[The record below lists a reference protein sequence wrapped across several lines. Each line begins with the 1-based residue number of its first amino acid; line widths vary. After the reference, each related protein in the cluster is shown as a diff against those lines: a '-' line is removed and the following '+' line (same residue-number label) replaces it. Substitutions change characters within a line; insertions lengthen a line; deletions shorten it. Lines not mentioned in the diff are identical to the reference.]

1 MVKPA
6 RDGSGFDAARDARPL
21 AGESRAQF
29 DAFLAIWAKI
39 ELEDL
44 PGFFYWQRSA
54 FDMLHDHLRYLGGI
68 FFEYC
73 KRGAAGAK
81 SIAEAFT
88 MSSREW
94 AAFCKECKVPVPISE
109 LNDTFRRVDRAEK
122 GAKAGTKSDKQ
133 LVLGEFIE
141 AIVRLAVKM
150 MLMSAAG
157 RKAVK
162 EGKSAEGLR
171 RLLDSYVLKHA
182 ARDSMAQLRLAIT
195 DEPTVKAVLDAARVP
210 LTKRFA
216 AAAKRKTEDGMS
228 PGPRGELSL
237 QKGKGGG
244 RASRAAGGSPAGR
257 RVSMDGSPLPAVTAR
272 AITVDALVADI
283 AASKLLGA

>member
-1 MVKPA
+1 MA
-6 RDGSGFDAARDARPL
+6 RTRWAARGRRGSDIVGSDRADGDRKRAPRAGSSCRGGSGFDASRDARPL

-54 FDMLHDHLRYLGGI
+54 FDMLHDHLRDLGGI

-162 EGKSAEGLR
+162 GATATTR
-171 RLLDSYVLKHA
+171 R
-182 ARDSMAQLRLAIT
+182 R
-195 DEPTVKAVLDAARVP
+195 PTC
-210 LTKRFA
+210 F
-216 AAAKRKTEDGMS
+216 
-228 PGPRGELSL
+228 
-237 QKGKGGG
+237 
-244 RASRAAGGSPAGR
+244 SPA
-257 RVSMDGSPLPAVTAR
+257 
-272 AITVDALVADI
+272 
-283 AASKLLGA
+283 ASIRCSRSTC

>member
-54 FDMLHDHLRYLGGI
+54 FDMLHDHLRDLGGI

-171 RLLDSYVLKHA
+171 RRRA
-182 ARDSMAQLRLAIT
+182 GGRRRRRAQ
-195 DEPTVKAVLDAARVP
+195 V
-210 LTKRFA
+210 A
-216 AAAKRKTEDGMS
+216 AAADRWATRRARRRCATRARRRRDG
-228 PGPRGELSL
+228 R
-237 QKGKGGG
+237 
-244 RASRAAGGSPAGR
+244 RWAAGR
-257 RVSMDGSPLPAVTAR
+257 RRRAAAPTRSFRARRAAVGGEVGGLR
-272 AITVDALVADI
+272 NMNLHSLQPVLL
-283 AASKLLGA
+283 AS

>member
-1 MVKPA
+1 MRTDALITASGALALILMIRFCVLAPSKPA
-6 RDGSGFDAARDARPL
+6 SASEYDRASLLSVLQFSWVGPTVKKAYSGAT
-21 AGESRAQF
+21 
-29 DAFLAIWAKI
+29 I

-54 FDMLHDHLRYLGGI
+54 FDMLHDHLRDLGGI

-228 PGPRGELSL
+228 PGRRR
-237 QKGKGGG
+237 
-244 RASRAAGGSPAGR
+244 RAAARTRSSRARRAAVGGEVCGLR
-257 RVSMDGSPLPAVTAR
+257 E
-272 AITVDALVADI
+272 
-283 AASKLLGA
+283 